1 MVGITILLFILIT
14 LFRKESGF
22 NHCYACAHILD
33 DLEDS
38 DDAGGMYEVF
48 LKNNI
53 VYGFGLSF
61 LALHRG
67 NTLDQT
73 FTI

>member
-1 MVGITILLFILIT
+1 LIT

-38 DDAGGMYEVF
+38 DDAGGMF
-48 LKNNI
+48 
-53 VYGFGLSF
+53 
-61 LALHRG
+61 
-67 NTLDQT
+67 
-73 FTI
+73 